1 MTMAAYRFALA
12 GNPNSGKTTLFNL
25 LTGSNAHVGNW
36 PGVTVERKEGKCRKV
51 KENVTIIDLP
61 GIYSL
66 SPYTQEE
73 IVARNFLSQEKP
85 DVIINIVDA
94 TNIERNLY
102 LTTQLMEL
110 GIPVIIALNMMDE
123 VKARGDSIDT
133 ASLEKQFGV
142 PVVPITA
149 TKNQGIKELLERA
162 VTLNKSHELSIR
174 SALQGTKLE
183 DPITAISSLL
193 KKSNIPNP
201 LYNAIK
207 LLEKDEKVL
216 EELKL
221 SPSLAATI
229 NGIVA
234 KAEQTEGDLE
244 TLIAD
249 LRYKYISAAIDKHVK
264 KGRQEGELSFSDKV
278 DKIVTNRIL
287 GIPIFILV
295 MYIVFQ
301 TALGPIGALI
311 KDPFEA
317 FTTETIPG
325 WVGELLD
332 KAGASDVV
340 RGLVIDGIF
349 AGIGSVLGF
358 LPLVVLL
365 MLCLSLLEDI
375 GYMSRI
381 AFVMDRVFRRFGLSG
396 KAFVPLLMGYGCGVP
411 AIMATRTLE
420 DDRSRR
426 LAITLMPFMSCGARI
441 PVYAVFAGA
450 FFASSQGL
458 VTFSIYML
466 GIVIAMISCLLL
478 NKTVFKGDA
487 APFVME
493 LPPYRIPTLRS
504 VLLHT
509 WEKAKGYVVKVGTI
523 LLSMTVV
530 IWVLQTFDF
539 SFNMVDEAADSMF
552 GAVGKIIAPLFTW
565 NGFGLVNGTSEVHWQ
580 VGAALL
586 TGLIAKEAVVS
597 TLGILYINQGTEE
610 LTNALGTALHT
621 YFSPLA
627 AFSVMVFVL
636 LYAPCFAAIA
646 TAKKELGSW
655 KWTLFTV
662 AYQCGIAWFI
672 SMLVYQGG
680 RLLGI
685 GL

>member
-1 MTMAAYRFALA
+1 MAAYRFALA
-12 GNPNSGKTTLFNL
+12 GNPNSGKTTLFNN

-36 PGVTVERKEGKCRKV
+36 PGVTVERKEGKCKKV

-66 SPYTQEE
+66 SPYSQEE
-73 IVARNFLSQEKP
+73 IVARNFLANEKP

-102 LTTQLMEL
+102 LTTQLLEL
-110 GIPVIIALNMMDE
+110 GIPTIIALNMMDE
-123 VKARGDSIDT
+123 VKLRGDVIDA
-133 ASLEKQFGV
+133 ASLEKQLGV

-162 VTLNKSHELSIR
+162 LSVDKKHEQVIK
-174 SALQGTKLE
+174 SALQNTKLDE
-183 DPITAISSLL
+183 SITAISTLL
-193 KKSNIPNP
+193 KKSNYPNP

-207 LLEKDEKVL
+207 LLERDEKVI

-221 SPSLAATI
+221 TPSLLASV
-229 NGIVA
+229 NEIVA
-234 KAEQTEGDLE
+234 HAEKSEGDLE
-244 TLIAD
+244 SLIAD
-249 LRYKYISAAIDKHVK
+249 LRYRYISSAISKHVK
-264 KGRQEGELSFSDKV
+264 KGRKEGALSFSDKV

-287 GIPIFILV
+287 GIPIFILI
-295 MYIVFQ
+295 MYAVFQ
-301 TALGPIGALI
+301 ISLGPIAALVA
-311 KDPFEA
+311 DPFAE
-317 FTTETIPG
+317 FTGETLPG
-325 WVGELLD
+325 WVATLLENV
-332 KAGASDVV
+332 GASDVV
-340 RGLVIDGIF
+340 TGLVIDGIF

-358 LPLVVLL
+358 LPLVVIL
-365 MLCLSLLEDI
+365 MLCLSLLEDV
-375 GYMSRI
+375 GYMARI

-450 FFASSQGL
+450 FFASNQGL
-458 VTFSIYML
+458 VTFSIYAL
-466 GIVIAMISCLLL
+466 GIVVAMLSCLIL
-478 NKTVFKGDA
+478 NKTVFKGEA

-493 LPPYRIPTLRS
+493 LPPYRLPSLKS

-509 WEKAKGYVVKVGTI
+509 WEKARGYVVKVGTI

-530 IWVLQTFDF
+530 IWVLQSFDF
-539 SFNMVDEAADSMF
+539 SFNMVDEASDSIF
-552 GAVGKIIAPLFTW
+552 GSIGKVIAPLFTW
-565 NGFGLVNGTSEVHWQ
+565 NGFGLINGTSEVHWQ

-597 TLGILYINQGTEE
+597 TLGILYVSEGTEE
-610 LTNALGTALHT
+610 LTAALSSALHVHFT
-621 YFSPLA
+621 PLA

-646 TAKKELGSW
+646 TAKKELASW

-662 AYQCGIAWFI
+662 AYQCGIAWII
-672 SMLVYQGG
+672 SLLIYQVG
-680 RLLGI
+680 RMLGI
-685 GL
+685 GI

>member
-1 MTMAAYRFALA
+1 MAAYRFALA
-12 GNPNSGKTTLFNL
+12 GNPNSGKTTLFNR

-36 PGVTVERKEGKCRKV
+36 PGVTVERKEGKCKRV

-66 SPYTQEE
+66 SPYTPEE
-73 IVARNFLSQEKP
+73 IVARNFLAQEKP

-102 LTTQLMEL
+102 LTTQLLEL
-110 GIPVIIALNMMDE
+110 GIPTIIALNMMDE
-123 VKARGDSIDT
+123 VKLRGDVIDA
-133 ASLEKQFGV
+133 ASLEKQLGV

-162 VTLNKSHELSIR
+162 ISLDKNHELAIK
-174 SALQGTKLE
+174 SALQNTKLNGS
-183 DPITAISSLL
+183 ITEISDLL
-193 KKSNIPNP
+193 KKANYPNP

-207 LLEKDEKVL
+207 LLEKDQKVI
-216 EELKL
+216 EDLKL
-221 SPSLAATI
+221 SSSLASAI

-234 KAEQTEGDLE
+234 RTEKAEGDLE

-249 LRYKYISAAIDKHVK
+249 LRYKYISSAISKHVR
-264 KGRQEGELSFSDKV
+264 KGRKEGELSFSDKV
-278 DKIVTNRIL
+278 DKVVTNRIL
-287 GIPIFILV
+287 GIPIFLV
-295 MYIVFQ
+295 IMFAVFQ
-301 TALGPIGALI
+301 ISLGPIAAI
-311 KDPFEA
+311 VADPFAEL
-317 FTTETIPG
+317 TGETIPE
-325 WVGELLD
+325 WVATLLENI
-332 KAGASDVV
+332 GASELVT
-340 RGLVIDGIF
+340 GLVIDGIF
-349 AGIGSVLGF
+349 AGIGAVLGF
-358 LPLVVLL
+358 LPLVVIL

-426 LAITLMPFMSCGARI
+426 LAVTLMPFMSCGARI

-458 VTFSIYML
+458 VTFSIYAL
-466 GIVIAMISCLLL
+466 GIVVAMLSCLIL
-478 NKTVFKGDA
+478 NKTVFKGEA

-509 WEKAKGYVVKVGTI
+509 WEKAKGYVIKVGTI
-523 LLSMTVV
+523 LLSMSVV

-539 SFNMVDEAADSMF
+539 SFTMVEDSADSIF
-552 GAVGKIIAPLFTW
+552 GVIGKVIAPLFTW
-565 NGFGLVNGTSEVHWQ
+565 NGFGIIRDSTEVHWQ

-597 TLGILYINQGTEE
+597 TLGILYISQGTEE
-610 LTNALGTALHT
+610 LTAALGSALQLHFT
-621 YFSPLA
+621 PLA

-646 TAKKELGSW
+646 TAKKELVSW

-662 AYQCGIAWFI
+662 AYQCGIAWVV
-672 SMLVYQGG
+672 SLLVYQVG
-680 RLLGI
+680 RILGI
-685 GL
+685 GLG

>member
-1 MTMAAYRFALA
+1 MAAYRFALA
-12 GNPNSGKTTLFNL
+12 GNPNCGKTTLFNN

-36 PGVTVERKEGKCRKV
+36 PGVTVERKEGKCKKV

-66 SPYTQEE
+66 SPYSQEE
-73 IVARNFLSQEKP
+73 IIARNFLSKEKP

-102 LTTQLMEL
+102 LTTQLLEL
-110 GIPVIIALNMMDE
+110 GIPTIIALNMMDE
-123 VKARGDSIDT
+123 VKLRGDTIDA
-133 ASLEKQFGV
+133 ASLEKQLGV

-162 VTLNKSHELSIR
+162 LSLDHKHERAIKT
-174 SALQGTKLE
+174 ALEHTKLE
-183 DPITAISSLL
+183 AHVKALSELL
-193 KKSNIPNP
+193 QKDNYSNP
-201 LYNAIK
+201 LYNAVK
-207 LLEKDEKVL
+207 LLERDEKAI
-216 EELKL
+216 EELKM
-221 SPSLAATI
+221 SPSLAAAVDK
-229 NGIVA
+229 IVTQ
-234 KAEQTEGDLE
+234 AESAEGDLE
-244 TLIAD
+244 SLIAD
-249 LRYKYISAAIDKHVK
+249 LRYKYISESIEKHVK
-264 KGRQEGELSFSDKV
+264 KGKKEGDLTFSDKV
-278 DKIVTNRIL
+278 DKIVTNRYL
-287 GIPIFILV
+287 GIPIFILI
-295 MYIVFQ
+295 MYAVFQ
-301 TALGPIGALI
+301 ISLGPVAALI
-311 KDPFEA
+311 ADPFAE
-317 FTTETIPG
+317 FTGETIPG
-325 WVGELLD
+325 WVATFLENI
-332 KAGASDVV
+332 GASETVM
-340 RGLVIDGIF
+340 GLVIDGIF
-349 AGIGSVLGF
+349 AGIGAVLGF
-358 LPLVVLL
+358 LPLVVIL
-365 MLCLSLLEDI
+365 MLCLSILEDI
-375 GYMSRI
+375 GYMARI

-420 DDRSRR
+420 DDRSRK

-450 FFASSQGL
+450 FFASNQGL
-458 VTFSIYML
+458 VTFSIYAL
-466 GIVIAMISCLLL
+466 GILVAMLSCIIL
-478 NKTVFKGDA
+478 NKTVFKGEA
-487 APFVME
+487 PPFVME
-493 LPPYRIPTLRS
+493 LPPYRLPSLKS

-509 WEKAKGYVVKVGTI
+509 WEKARGYVVKVGTI
-523 LLSMTVV
+523 LLSMSVV

-539 SFNMVDEAADSMF
+539 SFHMVEDAADSIF
-552 GAVGKIIAPLFTW
+552 GTIGKVIAPLFTW
-565 NGFGLVNGTSEVHWQ
+565 NGFGAVNGTGEVHWQ

-597 TLGILYINQGTEE
+597 TLGILYINEGTEE
-610 LTNALGTALHT
+610 LTTALGTALHG

-662 AYQCGIAWFI
+662 AYQCGIAWVI
-672 SMLVYQGG
+672 SLLVYQVG

>member
-1 MTMAAYRFALA
+1 MAAYRFALA
-12 GNPNSGKTTLFNL
+12 GNPNCGKTTLFNN

-36 PGVTVERKEGKCRKV
+36 PGVTVERKEGKCKKV

-66 SPYTQEE
+66 SPYSQEE
-73 IVARNFLSQEKP
+73 IIARNFLSKEKP

-102 LTTQLMEL
+102 LTTQLLEL
-110 GIPVIIALNMMDE
+110 GIPTIIALNMMDE
-123 VKARGDSIDT
+123 VKLRGDSIDA
-133 ASLEKQFGV
+133 ASLEKQLGV

-162 VTLNKSHELSIR
+162 LSLDHKHERAIKT
-174 SALQGTKLE
+174 ALERTKLE
-183 DPITAISSLL
+183 APVKALSELL
-193 KKSNIPNP
+193 QKDNYPNP
-201 LYNAIK
+201 LYNAVK
-207 LLEKDEKVL
+207 LLERDEKAI
-216 EELKL
+216 EELNM
-221 SPSLAATI
+221 SPAMTASV
-229 NGIVA
+229 NKIVA
-234 KAEQTEGDLE
+234 QAEGAEGDLE
-244 TLIAD
+244 SMIAD
-249 LRYKYISAAIDKHVK
+249 LRYKYISEAIEKHVK
-264 KGRQEGELSFSDKV
+264 KGRKEGDLTFSDKV
-278 DKIVTNRIL
+278 DKIVTNRYL
-287 GIPIFILV
+287 GIPIFILI
-295 MYIVFQ
+295 MYAVFQ
-301 TALGPIGALI
+301 ISLGPVAALI
-311 KDPFEA
+311 ADPFAE
-317 FTTETIPG
+317 FTGETIPG
-325 WVGELLD
+325 WVATFLETV
-332 KAGASDVV
+332 GASDTVT
-340 RGLVIDGIF
+340 GLVIDGIF

-358 LPLVVLL
+358 LPLVVIL
-365 MLCLSLLEDI
+365 MLCLSILEDV
-375 GYMSRI
+375 GYMARI

-420 DDRSRR
+420 DDRSRK

-450 FFASSQGL
+450 FFASNQGL
-458 VTFSIYML
+458 VTFSIYGL
-466 GIVIAMISCLLL
+466 GILVAMLSCIIL
-478 NKTVFKGDA
+478 NKTVFKGEA
-487 APFVME
+487 PPFVME
-493 LPPYRIPTLRS
+493 LPPYRLPSLKS
-504 VLLHT
+504 VMMHT
-509 WEKAKGYVVKVGTI
+509 WEKARGYVVKVGTI
-523 LLSMTVV
+523 LLSMSVV

-539 SFNMVDEAADSMF
+539 SFHMVGDAADSIF
-552 GAVGKIIAPLFTW
+552 GSIGKLIAPIFTW
-565 NGFGLVNGTSEVHWQ
+565 NGFGVINGTGEVHWQ

-597 TLGILYINQGTEE
+597 TLGILYINEGTEE
-610 LTNALGTALHT
+610 LTNALSTALHG

-662 AYQCGIAWFI
+662 AYQCGIAWTI
-672 SMLVYQGG
+672 SLLVYQVG